1 MLSDPFA
8 SVRVRAVRAL
18 HACVACVSHVPSTDA
33 NIFPEYVLPAVHP
46 LCSDRNQR
54 VRAELA
60 SNIAGVRV
68 KLTVSRKKNSFQIR
82 IFFLRL
88 VGQGVRSVPRPRVQE
103 RRRPRW
109 ERW

>member
-1 MLSDPFA
+1 MVMLSDPFA

-68 KLTVSRKKNSFQIR
+68 KLTVSPPQKKIR
-82 IFFLRL
+82 SDFEYFFSY
-88 VGQGVRSVPRPRVQE
+88 V
-103 RRRPRW
+103 
-109 ERW
+109 